1 MLKKSFFFTV
11 AKEKNK
17 KKKNLP
23 VALNRTVSDCLFC
36 YWLVTLCLEST
47 ESKQGQKPDEM
58 SISCV
63 LLWKEL
69 SGFLLKEALLI

>member
-1 MLKKSFFFTV
+1 MLKKSFFITV

-17 KKKNLP
+17 NDLP
-23 VALNRTVSDCLFC
+23 MALSRTVSDCLLC
-36 YWLVTLCLEST
+36 YWLVTLCLDST
-47 ESKQGQKPDEM
+47 ESKQGHKRDEM